1 MAGLFQHVR
10 RNLVAYL
17 ALFIALTSTGYA
29 ASSKLLPKNSVGSVQ
44 VINGSLQ
51 KVDISKR
58 AIASLHGARGARGP
72 QGVQG
77 LQGAQG
83 ASGAKG
89 GTGAAGPPGPA
100 NLTYVTETVAV
111 GVGLSST
118 AYAECPAGMV
128 VTGGGEFT
136 DQFNTT
142 GLNVTDSD
150 WAPSTLNGP
159 PTRWFATIHN
169 GGANLLNFTVDAI
182 CMHPTTITQAPTSA
196 RATKALREEQ
206 K

>member
-1 MAGLFQHVR
+1 MWLHAARHLR
-10 RNLVAYL
+10 RNLVAYI
-17 ALFIALTSTGYA
+17 ALFVALSSTSYA
-29 ASSKLLPKNSVGSVQ
+29 AATKLLPKNSVGTAQ
-44 VINGSLQ
+44 VINGSLLKKDFKSGQ
-51 KVDISKR
+51 LPRGPRGPAGPV
-58 AIASLHGARGARGP
+58 GARGAAGP
-72 QGVQG
+72 
-77 LQGAQG
+77 A
-83 ASGAKG
+83 
-89 GTGAAGPPGPA
+89 GAAGEKGETGAPGTA

-111 GVGLSST
+111 GAGLSST
-118 AYAECPAGMV
+118 AYAECPAGMF

-182 CMHPTTITQAPTSA
+182 CTPATTITQAPTSA
-196 RATKALREEQ
+196 SNRRLGLR
-206 K
+206 